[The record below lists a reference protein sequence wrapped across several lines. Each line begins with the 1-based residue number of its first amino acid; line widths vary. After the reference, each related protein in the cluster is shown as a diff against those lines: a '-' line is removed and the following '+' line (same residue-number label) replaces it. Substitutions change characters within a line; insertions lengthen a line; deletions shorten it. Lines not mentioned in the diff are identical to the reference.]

1 MSRRPPNWAEAD
13 DRSRGQRQ
21 AALDRK
27 KQLVAAMKPG
37 QRAAMAAMKSAQS
50 VPPQPT
56 ELDPLTAARFG
67 DIIANLKLWTVEQA
81 EVKPA
86 SAVQSLAALM
96 LDVTVSRRSC
106 AVLSWP
112 ASGLSLAAAHAVAG
126 RGLLSMAARGGL
138 GQSVSLSLRTLTFP
152 YSIRTRTPLRDVF
165 VDRSSLHQACTRQL
179 NDDDLRSGPL
189 YANLLRYVRAKDLNG
204 RVRGGGHHFE
214 YEHPDLEELV
224 ALRCTK
230 TERPVMH
237 RIAKRTDLPHLSTSE
252 DAGANLAPFA
262 VSGLA
267 SGENLSALAGG
278 LSGLNLVLL
287 DLTRS
292 GRNRCRR
299 DWRSETAALLETV
312 RGQLGHLPV
321 LALTED
327 TWVHRVLG
335 WELLRGYD
343 EIPGKAPARM
353 TAILARSSAVAS
365 TQTEA
370 FDPPS
375 EVGRWEAHGF
385 ADSDG
390 SLLEDLAS
398 AARRAVNLHD
408 LEAARLMTDL
418 AGVVRRTAAL
428 PGGVGALGRYVEAET
443 DQAKAAEL
451 MEPYRAGRLLQAG
464 KALDGPFAQ
473 RRRPVLAD
481 VLERVRRTLE
491 LRRTSPPLGHLVR
504 DVVAGRLN
512 ASTRTIVWLPK
523 PMIAEFAEF
532 ALKEDPEIGERV
544 RTKLKKHMLVF
555 VDAIAFHELAF
566 LSQAE
571 RASTKVLIVVAPNR
585 ADMSRLASEP
595 WLPERVVVLADG
607 YALGGIGREV
617 ARLAAFDAFEAYRPR
632 LAGLAAAAQAEAGRV
647 LGHGLDLA
655 DAEPA
660 AEPDFP
666 ESAVVDL
673 AGPRHPGDRVVRLVT
688 DGRQTLLAR
697 RRTKILVY
705 DEDRAIPTFTA
716 RSAEDV
722 DVGEKICV
730 INEAFVEMARTQLDI
745 RAAAA
750 EEIRHY
756 HELVQRRFGA
766 LTGLTKTARVE
777 QLLAA
782 MARPGVS
789 FDRANRW
796 VSLETEQYKPLD
808 IVVPRA
814 PRDHA
819 TFKAFMRALSVPD
832 DLAAHYWWWAVI
844 ATRKGRIRAALQLHD
859 AYVSILVD
867 PLTADHVAPERRA
880 EIRSL
885 RRAAEGHVTTVIDK
899 VIDEVAR

>member
-1 MSRRPPNWAEAD
+1 MSRGPLNWAEAD
-13 DRSRGQRQ
+13 DRGRGQRQ

-27 KQLVAAMKPG
+27 KQLAAAMKPG
-37 QRAAMAAMKSAQS
+37 QRPAAAAPESAPSSQ
-50 VPPQPT
+50 PPPSG
-56 ELDPLTAARFG
+56 LDPDAAARFG
-67 DIIANLKLWTVEQA
+67 QVVANLKLWTAEQHEA
-81 EVKPA
+81 KPA

-96 LDVTVSRRSC
+96 LDVAASGRSC

-112 ASGLSLAAAHAVAG
+112 ASGLSLAAAHAVAAQ
-126 RGLLSMAARGGL
+126 GLLRMAATGGL
-138 GQSVSLSLRTLTFP
+138 GEGGSPSLRALTFP
-152 YSIRTRTPLRDVF
+152 YSTRTRTPLREVF
-165 VDRSSLHQACTRQL
+165 VDRASLQQACTRRL
-179 NDDDLRSGPL
+179 NDDDRRSGPM

-214 YEHPDLEELV
+214 YEHPDLDEVV
-224 ALRCTK
+224 ALRCAK
-230 TERPVMH
+230 SERPVMH
-237 RIAKRTDLPHLSTSE
+237 RIAKRTDLPQLSTSE
-252 DAGANLAPFA
+252 DAKAHLAPFA
-262 VSGLA
+262 VIGLA
-267 SGENLSALAGG
+267 SGETLSALAGG
-278 LSGLNLVLL
+278 LGGLNLVML

-299 DWRSETAALLETV
+299 DWRSETAAVLAAV
-312 RGQLGHLPV
+312 RKQLGHLPV

-335 WELLRGYD
+335 WELLKAYD

-353 TAILARSSAVAS
+353 TAILARSSGVAS
-365 TQTEA
+365 AQAET

-375 EVGRWEAHGF
+375 EVERWEAHGF
-385 ADSDG
+385 ADRDG
-390 SLLEDLAS
+390 ALLEDLAS
-398 AARRAVNLHD
+398 AARKAVNLQD
-408 LEAARLMTDL
+408 LDAAQLMADL
-418 AGVVRRTAAL
+418 TGVVRRTAAL

-443 DQAKAAEL
+443 NQAQAAEL

-464 KALDGPFAQ
+464 KDLDGPFAQ
-473 RRRPVLAD
+473 RRRPVLED
-481 VLERVRRTLE
+481 VLERVRKTLE
-491 LRRTSPPLGHLVR
+491 LRRTSTPLGHLVR

-532 ALKEDPEIGERV
+532 ALREEPEIGERV
-544 RTKLKKHMLVF
+544 RTKLKKHMLAF
-555 VDAIAFHELAF
+555 VDAIAFRELAF

-571 RASTKVLIVVAPNR
+571 RASTKVLIVVAPSR
-585 ADMSRLASEP
+585 ADMLRLAALP

-607 YALGGIGREV
+607 YALGGIGLEV

-647 LGHGLDLA
+647 LGHGLDLT

-705 DEDRAIPTFTA
+705 DEDRAIPTFAA

-730 INEAFVEMARTQLDI
+730 INEAFVEMARTRLDI
-745 RAAAA
+745 RATAA

-782 MARPGVS
+782 MARPDVS

-808 IVVPRA
+808 IVVPQA

>member
-1 MSRRPPNWAEAD
+1 MSRGPLNWAEAD
-13 DRSRGQRQ
+13 DRGRGQRQ

-27 KQLVAAMKPG
+27 KQLAAAMKPG
-37 QRAAMAAMKSAQS
+37 QRAAAAPVDSAPS
-50 VPPQPT
+50 LPPPPPG
-56 ELDPLTAARFG
+56 LDAGTAARF
-67 DIIANLKLWTVEQA
+67 DDVVANLKLWTAEQE

-86 SAVQSLAALM
+86 SSIQSLAALM
-96 LDVTVSRRSC
+96 LDVAVTGRSC

-112 ASGLSLAAAHAVAG
+112 ASGLSLAAAHAVAAQ
-126 RGLLSMAARGGL
+126 GLLRMSASGGL
-138 GQSVSLSLRTLTFP
+138 GESVSPSLRALTFP
-152 YSIRTRTPLRDVF
+152 FSTRTRTPLRSIF
-165 VDRSSLHQACTRQL
+165 VDRSSLQQACSRRL
-179 NDDDLRSGPL
+179 SDDDRRSGPM

-214 YEHPDLEELV
+214 YEHPDLDELV
-224 ALRCTK
+224 ALRCSK
-230 TERPVMH
+230 SEQPVMH
-237 RIAKRTDLPHLSTSE
+237 RIAKRTDIPQLSTSD
-252 DAGANLAPFA
+252 DAKAHLAPFA
-262 VSGLA
+262 IAGLA
-267 SGENLSALAGG
+267 SGETLSALAGG

-299 DWRSETAALLETV
+299 DWRSETAAVLEAV
-312 RGQLGHLPV
+312 RKQLGHLPV

-335 WELLRGYD
+335 WELLKAYD
-343 EIPGKAPARM
+343 QIPGKAPARI

-365 TQTEA
+365 AQTEVI
-370 FDPPS
+370 DPPS
-375 EVGRWEAHGF
+375 DVARFEAHGF
-385 ADSDG
+385 ADNDG
-390 SLLEDLAS
+390 GLLEDLAS
-398 AARRAVNLHD
+398 AARRAVSLD
-408 LEAARLMTDL
+408 DPEAAQLMMDL

-428 PGGVGALGRYVEAET
+428 PGGIGALGRFVEAET
-443 DQAKAAEL
+443 GQAHAADL

-473 RRRPVLAD
+473 RRRPGLEDA
-481 VLERVRRTLE
+481 LERVRKTLD
-491 LRRTSPPLGHLVR
+491 LRRASTPLGALFR
-504 DVVAGRLN
+504 DIVVGRLN

-523 PMIAEFAEF
+523 QMIAEFAEF
-532 ALKEDPEIGERV
+532 ALGDDPDVGERV
-544 RTKLKKHMLVF
+544 RSKVKKHMLAF
-555 VDAIAFHELAF
+555 VDALAFKELAG

-571 RASTKVLIVVAPNR
+571 RASTKVLIVVAPSR
-585 ADMSRLASEP
+585 AEMLQLAAQP

-607 YALGGIGREV
+607 YALGGIGREG

-632 LAGLAAAAQAEAGRV
+632 LAGLALAAQTEAARVVGR
-647 LGHGLDLA
+647 GLDLE
-655 DAEPA
+655 DAAPVS
-660 AEPDFP
+660 EPDFP

-673 AGPRHPGDRVVRLVT
+673 AGPRHPGDRVVRIVT

-705 DEDRAIPTFTA
+705 DEDRAIPTFAA
-716 RSAEDV
+716 RSAEEIEKGD
-722 DVGEKICV
+722 KICV
-730 INEAFVEMARTQLDI
+730 INEAFVEMARTRLDI
-745 RAAAA
+745 RATAA

-766 LTGLTKTARVE
+766 FSGLTKTARLE
-777 QLLAA
+777 QLVAA
-782 MARPGVS
+782 MARPDVS
-789 FDRANRW
+789 IERANRW

-819 TFKAFMRALSVPD
+819 TWKAFMTALSVPD

-844 ATRKGRIRAALQLHD
+844 ATRKGRIRAALQLHE

-867 PLTADHVAPERRA
+867 PLTAAHVAPERRA
-880 EIRSL
+880 DIRSL

-899 VIDEVAR
+899 IIDPMAP